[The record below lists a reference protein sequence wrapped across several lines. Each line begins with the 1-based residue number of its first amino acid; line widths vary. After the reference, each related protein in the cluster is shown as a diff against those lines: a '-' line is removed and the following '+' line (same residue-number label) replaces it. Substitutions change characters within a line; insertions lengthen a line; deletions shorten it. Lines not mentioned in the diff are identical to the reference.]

1 MLDIIDLQNM
11 LKRQEPMISRKI
23 DVDTLV
29 SNEVEQIPYDTWIQ
43 NIGQISNIPLGWFKK
58 VRRISLLW
66 FPREISRSVS

>member
-11 LKRQEPMISRKI
+11 LKRQEPMI
-23 DVDTLV
+23 

-58 VRRISLLW
+58 VRRISLL
-66 FPREISRSVS
+66 